1 MAMVQT
7 VSLRAPQAEDLPE
20 FVALARQSRVLH
32 QPWVSAPTTPLQYQ
46 NYLAQM
52 AQTGQCAR
60 LVCSSQSKQIVGVIN
75 ISNIVLGKFCSAYV
89 GYYMFAGFERQGYM
103 RAGLLAA
110 SRYAFKTL
118 KLNRLEAN
126 IQPANLASIAL
137 VQVCGFTKEGYS
149 PRYLKIGDQWQ
160 DHERWALL
168 A

>member
-1 MAMVQT
+1 MAMLQT
-7 VSLRAPQAEDLPE
+7 VTLRAPKAKDLPE
-20 FVALARQSRVLH
+20 FVALARQSRALH

-46 NYLAQM
+46 NYLTQM
-52 AQTGQCAR
+52 SQVGQCAR
-60 LVCSSQSKQIVGVIN
+60 LVCDRESSQIVGVVN
-75 ISNIVLGKFCSAYV
+75 ISNIVLGRFCSAYL

-103 RAGLLAA
+103 RAGLQAA

-126 IQPANLASIAL
+126 VQPANLASIAL
-137 VQVCGFTKEGYS
+137 VQTCGFTKEGYS
-149 PRYLKIGDQWQ
+149 PRYLKIGGQWQ